1 MLTEEYPMAKSE
13 TQLSNLSYEQAF
25 NELET
30 ILAALESEQKPL
42 DESLK
47 LYERGQLLVQYCTA
61 LLDQADL
68 RIQQL
73 NPGKPGAEEGA

>member
-1 MLTEEYPMAKSE
+1 MVNSE
-13 TQLSNLSYEQAF
+13 LKLSELSYEQAF
-25 NELET
+25 SELED
-30 ILAALESEQKPL
+30 ILQALEGEQKPL

-47 LYERGQLLVQYCTA
+47 LFERGQLLVQYCIA

-73 NPGKPGAEEGA
+73 NPEKAATDSGENA

>member
-1 MLTEEYPMAKSE
+1 MAK
-13 TQLSNLSYEQAF
+13 TAAQLSDLSYEQAF
-25 NELET
+25 SELEA
-30 ILAALESEQKPL
+30 IVEALESEQKPL

-47 LYERGQLLVQYCTA
+47 LYERGQLLVQYCAA

-73 NPGKPGAEEGA
+73 NPNSAGAESSE

>member
-1 MLTEEYPMAKSE
+1 MVNSE
-13 TQLSNLSYEQAF
+13 PKLSELSYEQAF
-25 NELET
+25 SELED
-30 ILAALESEQKPL
+30 ILQALEGEQKPL

-47 LYERGQLLVQYCTA
+47 LFERGQLLVQYCIA

-73 NPGKPGAEEGA
+73 NPEKAASENGESA